1 MENGGMSPAD
11 VVALTNGGN
20 GCFGGFEGIIYL
32 ALIAGLFGGFG
43 GFGFGGG
50 NAAAAMNGYATQ
62 ADMQRGFDA
71 QNSMANQRETLA
83 AVTSGTAQTVG
94 AVNQS
99 FHDTLGA
106 LTDKY
111 SEIQRDIAG
120 VSVQNAQILGAIAD
134 GCTSTKMMIADAGAN
149 LSAQIAQNKYE
160 NALALA
166 GMEQRIVAK
175 LDGNTI
181 QQLRDEL
188 GNVRDELR
196 MAGVVRF
203 PNAYAYSAGPF
214 PPMMGCGN
222 GCCNI

>member
-1 MENGGMSPAD
+1 MENGNMSPAD

-50 NAAAAMNGYATQ
+50 NAAAVGYATQ
-62 ADMQRGFDA
+62 ADMQRGFDN

-83 AVTSGTAQTVG
+83 AVTAGTAQTV
-94 AVNQS
+94 AATNQS
-99 FHDTLGA
+99 FHDTLGV

-111 SEIQRDIAG
+111 GELQRDIAG
-120 VSVQNAQILGAIAD
+120 VSVQNAQIMGAIAD
-134 GCTSTKMMIADAGAN
+134 GCTSVKMMIADAGAN

-166 GMEQRIVAK
+166 GMEQRITAK
-175 LDGNTI
+175 MDGNTI

-196 MAGVVRF
+196 MAGVIRF
-203 PNAYAYSAGPF
+203 PSGYSYNAGPF
-214 PPMMGCGN
+214 PPYMGCGCN
-222 GCCNI
+222 QCCNI